1 MPKAIATTPS
11 WYWPDRVP
19 RVLGTPPY
27 YIEELLVERWAHR
40 QPAHPSLVSSDA
52 RTGAAEL
59 AESVRAV
66 AAALT
71 ALTADTAPDR
81 PVAVSAGPTAE
92 GAVLVLGALASGRKV
107 LLAAPGATIDGMDVS
122 QASLGIGDPAGTAEL
137 SAAGLEAL
145 RLDALVARAPA
156 AAGTPGGDVAEG
168 SDGLAPSVRAD
179 GASGLGAPVACMVGR
194 YGSVW
199 HSHHS
204 LLAGA
209 VALGAFLGSGGDTAW
224 LSTYSPCT
232 WEGLCGLTVALLAGS
247 TMVLAEPRD
256 AAVEAA
262 AAEHPAWL
270 LSSLADGV
278 ATWGGGKRS
287 RRAGG
292 EGVRAALLMVD
303 GPFDPDERRAVAP
316 AAGGTALTM
325 FGMAETGVVL
335 ASHPSW
341 YLEESVGIPVP
352 NMHVVAA
359 DPDTG
364 QPISS
369 MWELVDHAMV
379 TAWSPSLAVAGEA
392 AGDGQGPDGTDGHI
406 GGQTASGF
414 ASRFVGRR
422 FVTGVLAASDP
433 NGMLYLVDE

>member
-59 AESVRAV
+59 A
-66 AAALT
+66 AL
-71 ALTADTAPDR
+71 TAPDR

-122 QASLGIGDPAGTAEL
+122 QASLGIGDPAGPAEL

-179 GASGLGAPVACMVGR
+179 GASGLGAPVACVVGR

-287 RRAGG
+287 RRA
-292 EGVRAALLMVD
+292 EWA
-303 GPFDPDERRAVAP
+303 RRCGRSRHRP
-316 AAGGTALTM
+316 A
-325 FGMAETGVVL
+325 E
-335 ASHPSW
+335 
-341 YLEESVGIPVP
+341 LEHVGARRPR
-352 NMHVVAA
+352 
-359 DPDTG
+359 
-364 QPISS
+364 
-369 MWELVDHAMV
+369 
-379 TAWSPSLAVAGEA
+379 
-392 AGDGQGPDGTDGHI
+392 DGHRVVPL
-406 GGQTASGF
+406 A
-414 ASRFVGRR
+414 RR
-422 FVTGVLAASDP
+422 RR
-433 NGMLYLVDE
+433 

>member
-27 YIEELLVERWAHR
+27 FLEELLVERWAR
-40 QPAHPSLVSSDA
+40 RRPAHPLVVSADA
-52 RTGAAEL
+52 RVGAAGL

-66 AAALT
+66 ACAIGAAVT
-71 ALTADTAPDR
+71 PGR

-92 GAVLVLGALASGRKV
+92 GAALVLGALASGRKV
-107 LLAAPGATIDGMDVS
+107 LLAPPGAAAGSCDVS
-122 QASLGIGDPAGTAEL
+122 DASLGLGDAAGAAEFG
-137 SAAGLEAL
+137 AAGLEVL
-145 RLDALVARAPA
+145 RLDDLVGRAHD
-156 AAGTPGGDVAEG
+156 AGGAPGGDVG
-168 SDGLAPSVRAD
+168 GRPNSLAPGGHSEEE
-179 GASGLGAPVACMVGR
+179 GLDAPVACIVGR
-194 YGSVW
+194 YGPVW

-209 VALGAFLGSGGDTAW
+209 VALGAFLGVDGDTAW

-247 TMVLAEPRD
+247 TLVLAEPLG
-256 AAVEAA
+256 AAAEAA
-262 AAEHPAWL
+262 AAEQPTWL
-270 LSSLADGV
+270 LSSITDAA
-278 ATWGGGKRS
+278 ATWGGGKRH
-287 RRAGG
+287 RRGG
-292 EGVRAALLMVD
+292 DGSARAALLMVD

-341 YLEESVGIPVP
+341 YLDESVGIPIP

-364 QPISS
+364 EPIST

-379 TAWSPSLAVAGEA
+379 TAWSPSLAVAGGA
-392 AGDGQGPDGTDGHI
+392 ADDDSEPGGGDGHF
-406 GGQTASGF
+406 GGRNASSF
-414 ASRFVGRR
+414 ASRFAGRR